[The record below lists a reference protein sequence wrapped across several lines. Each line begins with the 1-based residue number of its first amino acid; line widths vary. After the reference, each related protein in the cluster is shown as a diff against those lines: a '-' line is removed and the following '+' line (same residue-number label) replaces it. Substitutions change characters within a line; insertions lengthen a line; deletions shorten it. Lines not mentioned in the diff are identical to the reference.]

1 MTSEEPRYEI
11 QEDLMIWSPTWEEA
25 QEIIE
30 KAMKV
35 DSFKLKADMAKIYKA
50 VGEDLLSDN
59 AEFLACY
66 EGPICRKM
74 YDKENRQAMVF
85 VGYMGLNK
93 ISNTL
98 MANVLFVLS
107 YNTEEEAIPMIALA
121 MPIV

>member
-1 MTSEEPRYEI
+1 MV
-11 QEDLMIWSPTWEEA
+11 WSPTWEEA

-59 AEFLACY
+59 AEYIACY
-66 EGPICRKM
+66 EGPINMKM
-74 YDKENRQAMVF
+74 YDKENHQAMIL
-85 VGYMGLNK
+85 VGYIGLDK
-93 ISNTL
+93 ISNTT
-98 MANVLFVLS
+98 MANILFVLS

-121 MPIV
+121 MPMM